1 MIFVLKMY
9 EPEENAS
16 KTTNRDNSTPVLD
29 EEASHC
35 PLTETPTRLFVINP
49 AGVFSSAANFE
60 SLFAMLTFAGHAIT
74 AGRQCRQCR
83 LQKQT
88 RRSG

>member
-9 EPEENAS
+9 KPEENAS
-16 KTTNRDNSTPVLD
+16 ETMNRDNSTPVLD
-29 EEASHC
+29 DKASHR

-49 AGVFSSAANFE
+49 AGVFSAAANFV
-60 SLFAMLTFAGHAIT
+60 SLFATMTFAGHAIT